1 MYRVSQKGP
10 FYPLSVKV
18 SKFTKKEKPFRDDV
32 KKKRV
37 KNGTLAQKV
46 GRYQNKFPI

>member
-32 KKKRV
+32 KKKRS
-37 KNGTLAQKV
+37 KKRDIGPK
-46 GRYQNKFPI
+46 GR